1 MDKKQT
7 PNCGCGTTG
16 KNTKEQT
23 AANTANTIKN
33 QANVNATRN
42 NVKK

>member
-7 PNCGCGTTG
+7 PKCGCGTT
-16 KNTKEQT
+16 TKT
-23 AANTANTIKN
+23 TKN
-33 QANVNATRN
+33 QTTTGSTKNQSNVNATRN